1 MVDLIVRGAGVLGLT
16 VAWEAA
22 KRGLKVCIS
31 DPNGIA
37 SMASGGIVGA
47 LAPHVPENWNSKKQ
61 FQFQS
66 LISAEKFWNN
76 VDTESG
82 FNSGYA
88 RLGRLQPID
97 DEKALLLAR
106 NRLESSKNLW
116 CGVAKWR
123 IIESSGPWSLTS
135 RTGKWVFDNL
145 SARINPTGACFSL
158 ARAIQKKG
166 GVFETHL
173 KKYPNIKSKK
183 QSGKPTWNKKLSTMD
198 DKIDPNKSLFS
209 LFNKIRST
217 NYKKHQN
224 FFYISGKRF
233 YIRISKEKI
242 IG

>member
-66 LISAEKFWNN
+66 LISAEEFWNG
-76 VDTESG
+76 VDSESG
-82 FNSGYA
+82 LNSGYA

-106 NRLESSKNLW
+106 NRLESSKELW
-116 CGVAKWR
+116 RGLAKWR

-135 RTGKWVFDNL
+135 GTGKWVYDTL
-145 SARINPTGACFSL
+145 SARINPTDA
-158 ARAIQKKG
+158 
-166 GVFETHL
+166 
-173 KKYPNIKSKK
+173 
-183 QSGKPTWNKKLSTMD
+183 
-198 DKIDPNKSLFS
+198 
-209 LFNKIRST
+209 
-217 NYKKHQN
+217 
-224 FFYISGKRF
+224 
-233 YIRISKEKI
+233 
-242 IG
+242 